1 MIGLRRGLLTAA
13 LVALAAVA
21 AHPAAAQSDAAA
33 NYPNKPI
40 RVIVGFA
47 AGGGNDI
54 FARLVGQKLSDI
66 LKQPVVIEN
75 KPGAGGRISAEYV
88 AGQPADGY
96 TLMVGASGMMSI
108 AAATLPKLS
117 YHPTKTFIPLSMIA
131 NFPLIMVVPVNNPA
145 KTVKELVDWAK
156 AHPDKANYATTSPAF
171 TITSELLKLK
181 SGMPGVAITY
191 KSSNEMLLSV
201 IGEQTLLAIADGP
214 PTVPMVQGGK
224 VRALAVTGAV
234 RSSELPDVPSM
245 AEAGYPDV
253 DVYLWSG
260 FFAPAG
266 TPPAIVAKL
275 EAALRQAIQDPDVS
289 SKLKAMA
296 VNPGGGS
303 SEEFRKHDR
312 RRYPEVRRRRQSR
325 QPDLRRLT
333 GDAAP
338 APAGVACGARRS
350 RGGRQRAR
358 VGASGCRHGLSQ
370 QTDPLRRRLRGR
382 RRQRHFC
389 AAGR

>member
-1 MIGLRRGLLTAA
+1 MNLRSASVNALWRLPNRGDRQQVGRRSVLLHLTPGADCEKRWCDKFAGGIPMNRSRRAGLKLA
-13 LVALAAVA
+13 LAGFAAAVA
-21 AHPAAAQSDAAA
+21 RPAGAQGDAAA
-33 NYPNKPI
+33 NYPSRPI

-108 AAATLPKLS
+108 AAATLPRLP
-117 YHPTKTFIPLSMIA
+117 YHPTKTFVPLSMIA

-145 KTVKELVDWAK
+145 KTVKEVVDWAK
-156 AHPDKANYATTSPAF
+156 AHPEKANYATTSPAF
-171 TITSELLKLK
+171 TITTELLKLK

-191 KSSNEMLLSV
+191 KSSNEMLMSV

-224 VRALAVTGAV
+224 VRAVAVTGAV

-245 AEAGYPDV
+245 SEAGYPDV

-260 FFAPAG
+260 VFAPAA

-275 EAALRQAIQDPDVS
+275 EAALRQAIKDPDVS
-289 SKLKAMA
+289 SKLKGMA
-296 VNPGGGS
+296 VNPGGNSG
-303 SEEFRKHDR
+303 EEFRRMIDADIVKFS
-312 RRYPEVRRRRQSR
+312 EVVKAAN
-325 QPDLRRLT
+325 LT
-333 GDAAP
+333 FLD
-338 APAGVACGARRS
+338 
-350 RGGRQRAR
+350 
-358 VGASGCRHGLSQ
+358 
-370 QTDPLRRRLRGR
+370 
-382 RRQRHFC
+382 
-389 AAGR
+389 